1 MSKSIKFYDHPE
13 YEESEDSL
21 ETYRVLY
28 EGDREKLVGQKY
40 LWPHELEFSNQS
52 ASTDPMSG
60 VSETVGAKIRRI
72 RAMRS
77 RYFNLFEPVIS
88 TWISMA
94 LSKPVRLDDQTAEML
109 GDEVHNIDGKGSS
122 LQNFIM
128 NDLAVSFFRDGK
140 ACILVDAPSNG
151 ASSLL
156 EQRQAGFRPYLEM
169 IDPLELKD
177 WQMASEK
184 RRHGL
189 LDALRYEYEVIAP
202 RTSLLEEPEEV
213 EYTRILQRT
222 SDGQVFVSIY
232 KEDEETE
239 EWLPVE
245 IDIPLEGFSELPVAL
260 TMNNVSWVKDVSEL
274 QLVLYNLMSAYYNQL
289 NTQAFQRV
297 FVSGDLQDKHLISI
311 SEYAVS
317 VLPQEAKPY
326 VIEPASTEALI
337 SAINQTV
344 DQLYRVAFNRTR
356 GVSSTSNEAP
366 GAATLREMSTELI
379 ALLIHAVGEL
389 EGCVNQALQHY
400 ARFKGIQDF
409 QGRVTFSRDIT
420 ADDVAMQIQMFLTYR
435 DEIRNIDSWRKAHLK
450 KVAATMGYSE
460 DELSTI
466 IRDIDSIEPL
476 PQFNQT
482 ALPRGLTAQG
492 TPGQEINVPLPE
504 PRIRDS
510 EGQ

>member
-1 MSKSIKFYDHPE
+1 MSKGIKFYDHPE

-40 LWPHELEFSNQS
+40 LWPHELEFSNQA

-60 VSETVGAKIRRI
+60 VSETVGQKIRRI

-94 LSKPVRLDDQTAEML
+94 LSKPVRLDDQTAQML
-109 GDEVHNIDGKGSS
+109 GDDVRNIDGKGSS

-169 IDPLELKD
+169 IDTLELKD

-184 RRHGL
+184 SRHGL
-189 LDALRYEYEVIAP
+189 LDAIRYEYEVIAP

-222 SDGQVFVSIY
+222 EDGQVLVSIY
-232 KEDEETE
+232 KENEETE
-239 EWLPVE
+239 EWEPVE
-245 IDIPLEGFSELPVAL
+245 LNIPLNGFSELPIAL
-260 TMNNVSWVKDVSEL
+260 TMNNISWVRDVSEL

-356 GVSSTSNEAP
+356 GVSSSSNEAP

-389 EGCVNQALQHY
+389 ESCVNQALVHY
-400 ARFKGIQDF
+400 ARFKGIENF
-409 QGRVTFSRDIT
+409 TGRVTFSRDIT
-420 ADDVAMQIQMFLTYR
+420 SDDINQQIQMFLAYR

-450 KVAATMGYSE
+450 KVAATMGYNE
-460 DELSTI
+460 EELTQI
-466 IRDIDSIEPL
+466 VNDIDDLQPL

-482 ALPRGLTAQG
+482 SLPRGLAPIGDVQT
-492 TPGQEINVPLPE
+492 PLPE

-510 EGQ
+510 NGQ

>member
-1 MSKSIKFYDHPE
+1 MAKGIKFHDHPE
-13 YEESEDSL
+13 YEENEDAL

-28 EGDREKLVGQKY
+28 EGDRQKLVGQKY

-52 ASTDPMSG
+52 GSTDPMTG
-60 VSETVGAKIRRI
+60 TSESVGHKIRRI

-77 RYFNLFEPVIS
+77 RYFNLFEPVVS

-94 LSKPVRLDDQTAEML
+94 LSKPIRLDDETAQML
-109 GDEVHNIDGKGSS
+109 GQDVHNIDGKGSS
-122 LQNFIM
+122 LQNFVM

-140 ACILVDAPSNG
+140 ACILVDAPENTARSRVEE
-151 ASSLL
+151 ALS
-156 EQRQAGFRPYLEM
+156 GFRPYMEM

-177 WQMASEK
+177 WQMSSDKA
-184 RRHGL
+184 RHGL
-189 LDALRYEYEVIAP
+189 FDAIRYEYEVIAP
-202 RTSLLEEPEEV
+202 RTSLTEEPEEV

-222 SDGQVFVSIY
+222 EDGRVFVSIY
-232 KEDEETE
+232 KENEETE
-239 EWLPVE
+239 EWEPVV
-245 IDIPLEGFSELPVAL
+245 IDQELVGFSELPVSI
-260 TMNNVSWVKDVSEL
+260 TQNNVSWVKDVAEL

-297 FVSGDLQDKHLISI
+297 FISGDLQDKHLISI

-326 VIEPASTEALI
+326 VIEPSSTDALI
-337 SAINQTV
+337 SAIESTM

-356 GVSSTSNEAP
+356 GVAAGSKEAP

-389 EGCVNQALQHY
+389 EGALNVALKHY
-400 ARFKGIQDF
+400 ARFKGIEDF
-409 QGRVTFSRDIT
+409 QGRVTLSRDIT
-420 ADDVAMQIQMFLTYR
+420 ADDVALQIQMFLAYR
-435 DEIRNIDSWRKAHLK
+435 DEIRNVESWRKAHLK
-450 KVAATMGYSE
+450 KVAATMGYNE
-460 DELSTI
+460 DELSQI
-466 IRDIDSIEPL
+466 IEDIDQIQPL

-482 ALPRGLTAQG
+482 ALPRGLTPVG
-492 TPGQEINVPLPE
+492 GVEVPLPE

-510 EGQ
+510 EGN